1 VSAGA
6 ATVYG
11 VLGVGSLGH
20 AIVTGLVGDAVDPP
34 KVVLSPRGEARA
46 AELAT
51 AYGSVS
57 VAADNQG
64 VVDAADVVVVCLRA
78 VDAGLLPDLAWR
90 EEQVVVSAVAG
101 LGAPGLR
108 DAVAP
113 ARHVARA
120 VPMVGVATRTWATP
134 VRPPLP
140 EAMSLFERTG
150 GAIPIE
156 TDEQFDAIYTGLG
169 TVAPFFEY
177 LAAVEGFLADHGLPV
192 DDARR
197 LLASSFS
204 TVGDQLAAEGAD
216 FEAMVAAHAPPGG
229 GNEQLTTL
237 MRQAGVFDATRRSL
251 DEVYRRQTRRD

>member
-1 VSAGA
+1 M
-6 ATVYG
+6 TTYG

-20 AIVTGLVGDAVDPP
+20 AIVTGLVRDADDPP
-34 KVVLSPRGEARA
+34 RVVLSPRGARRA
-46 AELAT
+46 DELGST
-51 AYGSVS
+51 YSSVS
-57 VAADNQG
+57 VAPDNQA

-78 VDAGLLPDLAWR
+78 ADAGLLPDLAWR

-101 LGAPGLR
+101 LDADGLR

-120 VPMVGVATRTWATP
+120 VPMVGVADRTWATP

-140 EAMSLFERTG
+140 EAMALFERTG
-150 GAIPIE
+150 GAVPIE
-156 TDEQFDAIYTGLG
+156 TDELFDAIYTGLG

-177 LAAVEGFLADHGLPV
+177 LAAIEGFLTDHGLPV

-197 LLASSFS
+197 LLAASFS

-237 MRQAGVFDATRRSL
+237 MRDAGVFEATRRSL
-251 DEVYRRQTRRD
+251 DEVHRRQTARD